1 MYVSMYVDANFIY
14 FIFSEML
21 YQNLK
26 KKDSVSAKL
35 LSGRF
40 RFDSNLEQEFWEI
53 AIRELAPEVYEKY
66 YNYISLKW

>member
-1 MYVSMYVDANFIY
+1 
-14 FIFSEML
+14 ML

-66 YNYISLKW
+66 YNYISLK